1 MALVQRAG
9 DGGRT
14 AVTLMLVALIALSLV
29 TIMRTMPVGG
39 PLSADEGGGRPQTA
53 SSKVG
58 RKTGEALFPDADG
71 PGPAANGKTGD
82 DPRMAK
88 IRERFEQAVFMLH
101 AGRYD
106 EAVTALHTV
115 LLLSPRLVAAH
126 VNMGYALLGLK
137 RYKAAADF
145 FRQAIDI
152 DPYQGNAYWGLAEAL
167 EAEGDLP
174 AALGA
179 MRTYIH
185 LAKPGDPYVRRA
197 RSALWEWESRLE
209 HGPPTPEAK
218 VWMARRRKEDE
229 ARNAPD
235 RDAPDATHG
244 TEIPLSPSSGADA
257 PAGEGP

>member
-1 MALVQRAG
+1 MSRIEETPRA
-9 DGGRT
+9 
-14 AVTLMLVALIALSLV
+14 AVTLMLVAFVAMAVLVLARNPSLQRGLESV
-29 TIMRTMPVGG
+29 PPETGAGRIRT
-39 PLSADEGGGRPQTA
+39 
-53 SSKVG
+53 
-58 RKTGEALFPDADG
+58 EALFPDAG
-71 PGPAANGKTGD
+71 PGDGEGTSAESAV
-82 DPRMAK
+82 DPRMAR

-106 EAVTALHTV
+106 DAATALHAV

-126 VNMGYALLGLK
+126 VNMGYALLGLG

-145 FRQAIDI
+145 FRQAIDL
-152 DPYQGNAYWGLAEAL
+152 DPYQGNAYWGLAEVL

-174 AALGA
+174 GALGA

-185 LAKPGDPYVRRA
+185 LAKPGDPFVRRA

-218 VWMARRRKEDE
+218 AWMERRRREDE

-235 RDAPDATHG
+235 RDAPDGGDPA
-244 TEIPLSPSSGADA
+244 ERRIPVESPVVSDDRAAGA
-257 PAGEGP
+257 EKGP

>member
-1 MALVQRAG
+1 MTAPGV
-9 DGGRT
+9 GGRT
-14 AVTLMLVALIALSLV
+14 AVTLMLVSLIALSLV
-29 TIMRTMPVGG
+29 MLMRTTSPDRSGNAGSVVSRQSTAIEPV
-39 PLSADEGGGRPQTA
+39 D
-53 SSKVG
+53 
-58 RKTGEALFPDADG
+58 GEALFPDADDPSMAKDG
-71 PGPAANGKTGD
+71 PPAD

-106 EAVTALHTV
+106 DAVTALHTV

-137 RYKAAADF
+137 RYQAAADF

-167 EAEGDLP
+167 EAEDDLP
-174 AALGA
+174 GALGA

-185 LAKPGDPYVRRA
+185 LAKPGDPFVRRA
-197 RSALWEWESRLE
+197 RSALWEWGNRLE
-209 HGPPTPEAK
+209 HGPPTPEARD
-218 VWMARRRKEDE
+218 WMARRRKEE
-229 ARNAPD
+229 AARNAPD
-235 RDAPDATHG
+235 RDAPAMPG
-244 TEIPLSPSSGADA
+244 GGEIPVSPVGVDEG